1 MAVKVL
7 GFAGSTRT
15 ESMNRRLLAH
25 VLEKVAGHGAETQTF
40 EFRDCPMPLY
50 DGDAE
55 SEEGMPDTVLGFRAA
70 VMGADALVIASPEYN
85 ASYSALL
92 KNAIDWGSRSDRA
105 RGQGN
110 VFSDKVVLLVAASP
124 GGFGGVRGLR
134 HVREALS
141 ELGAIVLPQQ
151 VGVGNGASMFGDDG
165 ELANER
171 SRKFL
176 DDAVSRLVTVTERL
190 SQSE

>member
-1 MAVKVL
+1 
-7 GFAGSTRT
+7 
-15 ESMNRRLLAH
+15 
-25 VLEKVAGHGAETQTF
+25 
-40 EFRDCPMPLY
+40 
-50 DGDAE
+50 
-55 SEEGMPDTVLGFRAA
+55 
-70 VMGADALVIASPEYN
+70 
-85 ASYSALL
+85 
-92 KNAIDWGSRSDRA
+92 
-105 RGQGN
+105 
-110 VFSDKVVLLVAASP
+110 
-124 GGFGGVRGLR
+124 VRGLR

-176 DDAVSRLVTVTERL
+176 DDAVSRLVTVTARL